1 MKFLYILFLGLCLG
15 ACSREWQPRQNVP
28 LVIQQKLLAEYQG
41 VKSLRWYYDGKHYTA
56 HFRRASYNYLFKF
69 DTQANLVQ
77 RKEEMPLRNFP
88 TTLKNWIAQ
97 QYPSYQLRKAA
108 ISTTQLQID
117 TVYVAEIQRG
127 MKFYELYFSPSCN
140 LLDKKVVFPED
151 RKQQLLTGLYW

>member
-1 MKFLYILFLGLCLG
+1 MKLLCILFSVLCLG

-28 LVIQQKLLAEYQG
+28 LAIQQKLVAEYQG

-77 RKEEMPLRNFP
+77 RKEEIPLRNFP
-88 TTLKNWIAQ
+88 TALKNWLAQ

-108 ISTTQLQID
+108 IRTTQLQTD

-127 MKFYELYFSPSCN
+127 MKFYELYFTTSCN

-151 RKQQLLTGLYW
+151 TNRRSLGGIYW